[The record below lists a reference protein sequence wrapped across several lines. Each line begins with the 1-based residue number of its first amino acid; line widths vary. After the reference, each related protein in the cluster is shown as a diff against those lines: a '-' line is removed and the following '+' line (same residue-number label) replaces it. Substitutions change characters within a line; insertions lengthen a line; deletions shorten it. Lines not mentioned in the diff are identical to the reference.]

1 MFSEDDMA
9 SDGSD
14 WTDPDFS
21 SSEEDHTIKSEEYDM
36 EIDGPGEESKFADA
50 ACYVRCILG
59 YRVNCRESHDEL
71 DDRMLD
77 LATLPTRDGS
87 IFVRDIIAI
96 LRART
101 FNFGAQDVCFDIL
114 DHLVSNNCV
123 DEEIIQDLV
132 YLARESMQDLQER
145 KADITQ
151 VLSVFANV
159 FQSSTKTQGSI
170 ERRVGVAVKAGLLD
184 VILGFLRF
192 VAENPQL
199 QDFESTEDALSV
211 ASRVLE
217 KVACVANRK
226 KARIA
231 IIACQGGVLRELSSL
246 RQHFQAIQT
255 RECVGVLNK
264 LQSVLDEGTGPVAR
278 RCSVCSRILC
288 SGAIFR
294 CERCC
299 DVYCSPAC
307 QKKAWQAG
315 HRSSCTKGRV
325 KLCISNT
332 SMLKRHTDYMLRMWI
347 EHGES
352 ELVKAMEQALVFP
365 RAGATVLSGCAR
377 ILFVKLFD
385 AGSIVWG
392 QVGDMITTLYENK
405 LVTKPDI
412 DAGMVALAHTAIDL
426 SDLSSLGGLFCVLAS
441 KNLYTVEQLCS
452 TTSTFRVCTRI
463 LLIRVCLERMY
474 ASFGIELTKEHF
486 CEPHK
491 RTLLEEYL
499 GAPAF
504 SELLA
509 EFNFDL

>member
-1 MFSEDDMA
+1 
-9 SDGSD
+9 
-14 WTDPDFS
+14 
-21 SSEEDHTIKSEEYDM
+21 
-36 EIDGPGEESKFADA
+36 
-50 ACYVRCILG
+50 
-59 YRVNCRESHDEL
+59 
-71 DDRMLD
+71 
-77 LATLPTRDGS
+77 
-87 IFVRDIIAI
+87 
-96 LRART
+96 
-101 FNFGAQDVCFDIL
+101 
-114 DHLVSNNCV
+114 
-123 DEEIIQDLV
+123 
-132 YLARESMQDLQER
+132 MQDFQDG
-145 KADITQ
+145 KTDITQ

-159 FQSSTKTQGSI
+159 FQSSIKTQGSM

-184 VILGFLRF
+184 VILRSLSI
-192 VAENPQL
+192 VAETPRLHFLKNTQ
-199 QDFESTEDALSV
+199 DALSA

-217 KVACVANRK
+217 KVAHVANRK

-246 RQHFQAIQT
+246 RQLFLANPH
-255 RECVGVLNK
+255 RECVDVLDR

-278 RCSVCSRILC
+278 RCSVCFKILC

-294 CERCC
+294 CKRCC

-315 HRSSCTKGRV
+315 HRSRCTKGRV
-325 KLCISNT
+325 KLCISNS
-332 SMLKRHTDYMLRMWI
+332 SMLKMHAKYMLRMWI
-347 EHGES
+347 EHGEE
-352 ELVKAMEQALVFP
+352 ELLKAMEQVLVFP
-365 RAGATVLSGCAR
+365 RAGATMLSGCAR
-377 ILFVKLFD
+377 ILFVKLYD

-392 QVGDMITTLYENK
+392 QVSDMITALYENK

-412 DAGMVALAHTAIDL
+412 DAGMVALAHTGIDL

-474 ASFGIELTKEHF
+474 ATLGLEMTKEHF

-499 GAPAF
+499 GAPAY

-509 EFNFDL
+509 EFNFDE